1 MTTHADP
8 SARLGDNWKSITSLI
23 LGVFSVVMAIAFG
36 LGVVVG
42 VLAVAFGGRSLYE
55 SNTMGARPNIK
66 AISGVLLGIVGLV
79 LFVAT

>member
-1 MTTHADP
+1 MTARADR

-23 LGVFSVVMAIAFG
+23 LGVASVVMAMAFG

-55 SNTMGARPNIK
+55 SSTMGARPNIK
-66 AISGVLLGIVGLV
+66 AISGILLGIVGIV
-79 LFVAT
+79 IFIAT